1 MSQPS
6 SVPGITNPTTTS
18 TGPGS
23 PAQQAL
29 ANQQANA
36 ARQNAANQMAK
47 GGSKFKYKGGAIA
60 LAPMQP
66 GTTPSQVA
74 LNAQVQKSGSQSA
87 ANSQFDCAAN
97 NSCPKGG
104 RRRSRKARTNK
115 RKTRRNNKKTKRRR
129 TKGSRK

>member
-6 SVPGITNPTTTS
+6 STPGIMNQTVTS
-18 TGPGS
+18 TGSGS
-23 PAQQAL
+23 QAQQAL

-47 GGSKFKYKGGAIA
+47 GGSKYKYKGGAIA
-60 LAPMQP
+60 LAPMQS
-66 GTTPSQVA
+66 TASPSQIA
-74 LNAQVQKSGSQSA
+74 LNTQVQKSGSQSA

-104 RRRSRKARTNK
+104 RRRKTRTNK

>member
-1 MSQPS
+1 MSQS
-6 SVPGITNPTTTS
+6 SNTPGIMNQTVTS
-18 TGPGS
+18 TGSGS
-23 PAQQAL
+23 SAQQAL

-47 GGSKFKYKGGAIA
+47 GGSKYKYKGGAIA
-60 LAPMQP
+60 LAPMQS
-66 GTTPSQVA
+66 TASPSQVA
-74 LNAQVQKSGSQSA
+74 LNTQVQKSGSQSA

-104 RRRSRKARTNK
+104 RRRSRKTRTNK